1 MTEIRAGSPKVPRRR
16 LAIYSQDSLGL
27 GHLRRTTLIGGAFL
41 GADTDSNVLL
51 FADSPVAPFFE
62 LPNGMDVVKLPS
74 IRKVSAGCWEATRLR
89 VDDRE
94 LIRFRADLLRS
105 GLLNFRPDVLLV
117 DHMPGGAQRELIP
130 ALEALKRKKNLRV
143 IVAAPPS
150 NRRSTASSEFP
161 WRLCVTRYHDSA
173 SS

>member
-16 LAIYSQDSLGL
+16 LAIDSQDSLGL

-62 LPNGMDVVKLPS
+62 LPNGMDVVKRPS
-74 IRKVSAGCWEATRLR
+74 IRKVRAGCWEATRLR

-94 LIRFRADLLRS
+94 LIRLRAELMRRGTLTC
-105 GLLNFRPDVLLV
+105 RPDT
-117 DHMPGGAQRELIP
+117 
-130 ALEALKRKKNLRV
+130 LRV
-143 IVAAPPS
+143 DIMPRAAE
-150 NRRSTASSEFP
+150 R
-161 WRLCVTRYHDSA
+161 
-173 SS
+173 